1 MAGPK
6 PNSIGTSELKS
17 RIMNLAQTS
26 VYQVKVQPPA
36 AVDNA
41 MGGVYKQYGRDIDL
55 LCSDTTLPGSSL
67 ATHDVTSDYIGVS
80 EKMAY
85 RRIYDNNI
93 DMSFYVDKKYNV
105 IEFFDGWIDFISG
118 MGQGGRSY
126 NGYNDFRAGY
136 RMAYPKSY
144 KTSIYVSKFEK
155 DASDKALYYNFI
167 DAFPISMNATP
178 VQYST
183 SDILKITV
191 SFSYVRYTLT
201 KASGIK
207 NPYDPNNSTPIPFGV
222 GVNNPLNTFDSSG
235 FNFNPDFWRDTI
247 ASSVAFNSGID
258 LGLDLPKIPTFLQ

>member
-26 VYQVKVQPPA
+26 VYQVKIQPPS
-36 AVDNA
+36 AVDKA
-41 MGGVYKQYGRDIDL
+41 MGGVYQKYGRDIDL

-67 ATHDVTSDYIGVS
+67 ATHDVTSDYMGVS

-93 DMSFYVDKKYNV
+93 DMTFYVDKNYNV
-105 IEFFDGWIDFISG
+105 IEFFDGWMDFISG

-126 NGYNDFRAGY
+126 NGYNNVSAGY
-136 RMAYPKSY
+136 RMSYPKSY
-144 KTSIYVSKFEK
+144 KTKIYVSKFEK
-155 DASDKALYYNFI
+155 DAAGKALYYNFI
-167 DAFPISMNATP
+167 DAFPIAVNATP
-178 VQYST
+178 VSYSA
-183 SDILKITV
+183 SDILKLSV
-191 SFSYVRYTLT
+191 SFSYVRYTLA

-235 FNFNPDFWRDTI
+235 FDLNQDFWRDPI
-247 ASSVAFNSGID
+247 AYSADFNSGID
-258 LGLDLPKIPTFLQ
+258 LGLDLPRISTFLQ